1 MKFESRL
8 IGLSRE
14 FVFSLIVVFLVGS
27 GVFGGIYLVQKLVDQ
42 YKKNIL
48 TESEVN
54 VLASKVNNLKAINT
68 QEIQESAKIAVL
80 ALPDA
85 PQALSV
91 VNTIRTLAQENGIEV
106 LNIRLNVSKKEKFGA
121 NLGSLDLLVE
131 LSGSPVSSKNFM
143 GDIERTF
150 PISYIKNGVFTNDKG
165 LVKFNVVVQTF
176 SKKLPSEIPSPTA
189 SLPEFSSDEE
199 ELLADILE
207 LSKSQTFALPPSV
220 DSPIISDSGVPRP
233 NPFSF

>member
-68 QEIQESAKIAVL
+68 QEIQESAKIA
-80 ALPDA
+80 AC
-85 PQALSV
+85 
-91 VNTIRTLAQENGIEV
+91 
-106 LNIRLNVSKKEKFGA
+106 KFC
-121 NLGSLDLLVE
+121 L
-131 LSGSPVSSKNFM
+131 
-143 GDIERTF
+143 
-150 PISYIKNGVFTNDKG
+150 
-165 LVKFNVVVQTF
+165 
-176 SKKLPSEIPSPTA
+176 
-189 SLPEFSSDEE
+189 
-199 ELLADILE
+199 
-207 LSKSQTFALPPSV
+207 
-220 DSPIISDSGVPRP
+220 
-233 NPFSF
+233 